1 MEKKKRAQM
10 SHRNGRNIM
19 MQITAALALAA
30 MTAGTMWAFAQGFG
44 DLYDAPLDD
53 LTAEAVAV
61 AEKNT
66 VAAGKMSATESPT
79 ITDEYIAEVMTWE
92 RPHVENSEI
101 TNACESETAVRYE
114 LTAEERTEIES
125 VVMAECG
132 GEPRE
137 GIIAVAQC
145 ILNAAEREGVRPTEA
160 IKRYGYT
167 PIRKTPS
174 EAVASAVS
182 AVFDSGETVTDE
194 PILYFYATYIYS
206 AWHESQEFVTE
217 IGNHRFFKAREMF
230 TK

>member
-1 MEKKKRAQM
+1 
-10 SHRNGRNIM
+10 
-19 MQITAALALAA
+19 MQIFGLVVLAA
-30 MTAGTMWAFAQGFG
+30 MTAGTMWVFAQGFG

-61 AEKNT
+61 AERNS
-66 VAAGKMSATESPT
+66 VIAEKMSAAESPA

-92 RPHVENSEI
+92 RPHVDSPEI
-101 TNACESETAVRYE
+101 TNACENIFVESRKRYE
-114 LTAEERTEIES
+114 LTAEERAEIES

-182 AVFDSGETVTDE
+182 AVFDFGETVTDE
-194 PILYFYATYIYS
+194 PILYFYATYATS
-206 AWHESQEFVTE
+206 KWHESQVFVTE
-217 IGNHRFFKAREMF
+217 IGNHRFFKAKEML

>member
-1 MEKKKRAQM
+1 MK
-10 SHRNGRNIM
+10 
-19 MQITAALALAA
+19 MQIIAALTLTV
-30 MTAGTMWAFAQGFG
+30 MTAGTMWVFAQGFG

-66 VAAGKMSATESPT
+66 ITAEKMSAAESPA
-79 ITDEYIAEVMTWE
+79 ITDEYIAEVMAWE
-92 RPHVENSEI
+92 RPHVVESTEI
-101 TNACESETAVRYE
+101 TNACENIIVESRKRYE
-114 LTAEERTEIES
+114 LTAEERAEIES

-132 GEPRE
+132 GEPRD

-174 EAVASAVS
+174 KAVIAAVS

-206 AWHESQEFVTE
+206 A
-217 IGNHRFFKAREMF
+217 
-230 TK
+230 